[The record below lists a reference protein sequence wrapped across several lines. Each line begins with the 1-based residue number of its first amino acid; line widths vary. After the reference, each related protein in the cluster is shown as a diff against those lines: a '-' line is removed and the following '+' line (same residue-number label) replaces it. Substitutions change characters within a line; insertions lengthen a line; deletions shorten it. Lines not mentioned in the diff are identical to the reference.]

1 MEGLSLSLHL
11 MTETITYK
19 RDDLVRIKDGARGS
33 AARELSGSTLLVIA
47 HDVDGY
53 RGGVVSVKRVT
64 GEGARRRI
72 YADYVEPA

>member
-33 AARELSGSTLLVIA
+33 TARELRGSTLLVIA
-47 HDVDGY
+47 HAIDDY
-53 RGGVVSVKRVT
+53 RGGVVAVKRVT
-64 GEGARRRI
+64 GEGMRRRI
-72 YADYVEPA
+72 YADSVESA